1 MKKAYKI
8 AVALA
13 LLSIL
18 AAFMFYQLVL
28 YPSYAKDYS
37 ISQVCSNPQA
47 FNNFHVRLQGYIMHT
62 SYMFGPAFVLRN
74 FNYDGTE
81 IGIAGKGQAIVNGFN
96 LTQYVSF
103 EQDDSGGMMQVNNT
117 KVTVVGRAHYWGA
130 RTDAPTFDLDIEE
143 VSTQN
148 P

>member
-8 AVALA
+8 AIALTV
-13 LLSIL
+13 LSIL
-18 AAFMFYQLVL
+18 VAFILYQLVL

-47 FNNFHVRLQGYIMHT
+47 FNNFHVRLQGYVMHT

-74 FNYDGTE
+74 FNYDGAE
-81 IGIAGKGQAIVNGFN
+81 IAIAGKGQTIVNGFN

-103 EQDDSGGMMQVNNT
+103 EQDDSGEMTQVNNT
-117 KVTVVGRAHYWGA
+117 KVIVVGHIRYWGV
-130 RTDAPTFDLDIEE
+130 RTDAPTFDLDIED
-143 VSTQN
+143 VSRQN
-148 P
+148 L